1 MTHYS
6 LCSKGMQICLPKMSY
21 VCMQG
26 KRPKRIPQNANE
38 YDYFACVCIC
48 KLYVCNV
55 NVYKAQ
61 SLEHPRLFILVIMS
75 QIHF

>member
-1 MTHYS
+1 
-6 LCSKGMQICLPKMSY
+6 
-21 VCMQG
+21 MQG
-26 KRPKRIPQNANE
+26 KRPKSIPQNAILQLMSTIILPVYAFVN
-38 YDYFACVCIC
+38 
-48 KLYVCNV
+48 YVCNI